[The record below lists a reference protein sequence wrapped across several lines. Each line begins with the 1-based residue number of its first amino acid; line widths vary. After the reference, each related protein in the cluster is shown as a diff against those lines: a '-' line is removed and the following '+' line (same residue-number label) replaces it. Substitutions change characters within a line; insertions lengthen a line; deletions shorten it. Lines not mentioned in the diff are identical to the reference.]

1 MTEAKTQITSAL
13 LLSLSLCCSALGQDF
28 FPTPIERG
36 PLAVAIKEFA
46 VLPDSGSGSGA
57 PARMSVMTADPLG
70 RLLVNDQRGPLY
82 IVSTDGEAVTEYLDL
97 RDFPTLQINS
107 SGGEWGFQS
116 FTFHP
121 DFNAQDTAGFG
132 KFYTIHS
139 SNNTT
144 PTPDFDPGGGTS
156 FHTLLLEWTT
166 DVPASSTF
174 VPANAAQ
181 PFREV
186 LRFDQP
192 FGNHN
197 AGLIAFNTSV
207 GSADPD
213 RTNLYIAMGDG
224 GSGGDPQENGQ
235 DAGNPYGAILRI
247 DPTGTDSGNG
257 QYGIVSDNAFA
268 ADGDGGTLAE
278 IYSYGLRNPQRF
290 GWDIATGAMYI
301 ADIGQ
306 NAVEEIDLGVNGGN
320 FGWDQREGSF
330 DFEGEKTADMIDPL
344 AEYDHTN
351 VVSDPPTSIVNRAIT
366 TGEVARG
373 TGIPG
378 LDGSLLLGDFPTGLI
393 FYLNVD
399 TDPLNGGQDG
409 LAELITLADNG
420 DPVRLLDA
428 INQTRADR
436 GLDSVTRADLRFSL
450 GIDGAV
456 YILNK
461 RDGIIR
467 RLAAVPGDVN
477 LDGEVN
483 GLDVDPFV
491 EVLLSGPY
499 QVEADMNED
508 QVVNGLDV
516 DPFVA
521 AVVGGTHQIPEP
533 STFLLSILALAVV
546 GGWRKWG
553 G

>member
-46 VLPDSGSGSGA
+46 VLPDSGSGSSA
-57 PARMSVMTADPLG
+57 PARMSVMTVDPLG

-97 RDFPTLQINS
+97 RDFPTLQVNS
-107 SGGEWGFQS
+107 IGGERGFQS

-181 PFREV
+181 TFRAV

-257 QYGIVSDNAFA
+257 QYGIVSDNALA

-330 DFEGEKTADMIDPL
+330 EFEGAKTADMIDPL

-351 VVSDPPTSIVNRAIT
+351 VVSDPPTSIGNRAVT
-366 TGEVARG
+366 TGEVACG
-373 TGIPG
+373 TGNYRDGKISRAALVRRMAPVRREVERLLLHG
-378 LDGSLLLGDFPTGLI
+378 VQSGNASLVGMCRELYDHRDWLWTFVRCEGVEPTNNVGERVLRHAVIWRKLSFGTQSGDGS
-393 FYLNVD
+393 
-399 TDPLNGGQDG
+399 
-409 LAELITLADNG
+409 
-420 DPVRLLDA
+420 R
-428 INQTRADR
+428 
-436 GLDSVTRADLRFSL
+436 
-450 GIDGAV
+450 
-456 YILNK
+456 
-461 RDGIIR
+461 
-467 RLAAVPGDVN
+467 
-477 LDGEVN
+477 
-483 GLDVDPFV
+483 FV
-491 EVLLSGPY
+491 ETMLTVIETCRQQRRNAFEYLTAAIHSH
-499 QVEADMNED
+499 
-508 QVVNGLDV
+508 
-516 DPFVA
+516 VA
-521 AVVGGTHQIPEP
+521 RKPAP
-533 STFLLSILALAVV
+533 SLRPRV
-546 GGWRKWG
+546 
-553 G
+553 

>member
-1 MTEAKTQITSAL
+1 
-13 LLSLSLCCSALGQDF
+13 
-28 FPTPIERG
+28 
-36 PLAVAIKEFA
+36 
-46 VLPDSGSGSGA
+46 
-57 PARMSVMTADPLG
+57 
-70 RLLVNDQRGPLY
+70 
-82 IVSTDGEAVTEYLDL
+82 
-97 RDFPTLQINS
+97 
-107 SGGEWGFQS
+107 
-116 FTFHP
+116 
-121 DFNAQDTAGFG
+121 
-132 KFYTIHS
+132 
-139 SNNTT
+139 
-144 PTPDFDPGGGTS
+144 
-156 FHTLLLEWTT
+156 
-166 DVPASSTF
+166 
-174 VPANAAQ
+174 
-181 PFREV
+181 
-186 LRFDQP
+186 
-192 FGNHN
+192 
-197 AGLIAFNTSV
+197 
-207 GSADPD
+207 
-213 RTNLYIAMGDG
+213 MGDG

-257 QYGIVSDNAFA
+257 QYGIVSDNALA

-330 DFEGEKTADMIDPL
+330 EFEGAKTADMIDPL

-351 VVSDPPTSIVNRAIT
+351 VVSDPPTSIGNRAVT

-399 TDPLNGGQDG
+399 TDPVNGGQYG

-428 INQTRADR
+428 INQARADR

-467 RLAAVPGDVN
+467 RLAAVLGDVN

-499 QVEADMNED
+499 QPEADMNED
-508 QVVNGLDV
+508 QLVNGLDV

-521 AVVGGTHQIPEP
+521 AVVGSDTHQIPEP
-533 STFLLSILALAVV
+533 ATLLLCIVALGAV
-546 GGWRKWG
+546 GGWRKWKRAA
-553 G
+553 